1 MLADRA
7 VALSVCQ
14 AIVATCCFCS
24 QIAWAV
30 PVSGTFSAERS
41 CPAYVSK
48 NKQTNPDGARIAP
61 GQSYP
66 TLEANQPENPDWY
79 RIRLSSADPAE
90 RWVSVDCGRFQ
101 AGAPEGGGGGH
112 GPSGGRCDIS
122 GRADSYVLALSWQPA
137 FCESKPHKPEC
148 RITDAAAYQARN
160 FTLHGL
166 WPNKKSCGTR
176 YGFCGEVKRQE
187 PDFCDYPEV
196 RLDTAARKS
205 LAQVM
210 PSVEAGSCLD
220 RHEWHK
226 HGTCQT
232 EWSDDQYFELAS
244 DLTRQFNESGMA
256 YLMNRKIGR
265 DVRTE
270 DFLSRLAAVLGS
282 GARERVKLGCKDGLL
297 VEVEISLPAGIE
309 SGTDLEALIAQAVS
323 TGGSSCGDSFRVDPI
338 GQAGP

>member
-1 MLADRA
+1 MLAYRE
-7 VALSVCQ
+7 VIQSVCL
-14 AIVATCCFCS
+14 AIVAVFCS
-24 QIAWAV
+24 QTVWAA
-30 PVSGTFSAERS
+30 PVSGTFTAERS

-48 NKQTNPDGARIAP
+48 NKQTNPDSAQIAP

-66 TLEANQPENPDWY
+66 AFEANKSDNPDWY

-101 AGAPEGGGGGH
+101 ASGPGGGEGGH
-112 GPSGGRCDIS
+112 GPSGDRCDIAGQS
-122 GRADSYVLALSWQPA
+122 DSYVLALSWQPA
-137 FCESKPHKPEC
+137 FCESKPDKPEC
-148 RITDAAAYQARN
+148 RVTDSAAYQARN

-176 YGFCGEVKRQE
+176 YGFCGEIKNQE
-187 PDFCDYPEV
+187 HDFCDYPEV
-196 RLDTAARKS
+196 RLHTAAVNS

-210 PSVEAGSCLD
+210 PSVGAGSCLE

-232 EWSDDQYFELAS
+232 AWSDDEYFELAS

-256 YLMNRKIGR
+256 YFINRRIGQE
-265 DVRTE
+265 VRTE

-282 GARERVKLGCKDGLL
+282 GARERVKLGCKGGLL
-297 VEVEISLPAGIE
+297 VDVEINLPAGIT
-309 SGTDLEALIAQAVS
+309 SGADLEALIAQAAPA
-323 TGGSSCGDSFRVDPI
+323 GGSSCRESFRVDPI
-338 GQAGP
+338 GQGGH